1 MYNLLYGNRL
11 AVDPVRSVYNQADEP
26 TSSSFNSTAKEAVQS
41 LPLLLSWSSTEALV
55 TIGINHCGSQIVW
68 DMSDLDAY

>member
-26 TSSSFNSTAKEAVQS
+26 TSSSFNSTAKEAGQS
-41 LPLLLSWSSTEALV
+41 LSCSSSRDPQQRH
-55 TIGINHCGSQIVW
+55 G
-68 DMSDLDAY
+68 